1 MKPTHSPKFTKFSLK
16 SWKISKLY
24 PSRVIPY
31 VYRIY
36 IYIYIP
42 NIDSL
47 SPKCHRTKD
56 HWLRHRSFLG
66 RRGPP
71 GFPPGRGAV
80 FAAEAIPVRFGWE
93 ETCGIAQDCMG
104 LNMSHWQ
111 SHYIGSYDSYVF
123 ICDVCVTCQGPTGR
137 DVKDMLPFQIGFHR
151 ILQPSGTALTST

>member
-1 MKPTHSPKFTKFSLK
+1 MNMTVTCPTPPHPTASPSENPRPLG
-16 SWKISKLY
+16 
-24 PSRVIPY
+24 
-31 VYRIY
+31 
-36 IYIYIP
+36 YIYIP
-42 NIDSL
+42 NIDTL

-80 FAAEAIPVRFGWE
+80 FAAEAIPARFGWE

-104 LNMSHWQ
+104 LKMSHWQ